1 MNFKLANLQI
11 LVTVFLLIGGTS
23 RTFAEISLTAL
34 PTQRVLTD
42 TSGRKLDVTIL
53 EKDDTS
59 IKVRRVSDSKEFSL
73 DLNKLSA
80 EDREFAKGLQ
90 PAPLATTNA
99 ISPGQ
104 TQMEITVCGSQVKVT
119 RLGNG
124 PLGVIFFGHTGWDRI
139 IPTIVA
145 GASEFDGLLPEK
157 ASFFL
162 WDYPDQRD
170 DSPFIKTD
178 RALAEYDKGDT
189 AKVRPDFKGIT
200 ISVLTQIRQQTGI
213 KQFLLVGNSLGAGVI
228 LWDYP
233 ELVKDPLL
241 KFLLIS
247 PTEPF
252 MPLIPTLVKLER
264 TMLLTGVEDPT
275 GRKEFPD
282 GYMKG
287 KDACRWAKA
296 NTDESAIKKINES
309 MINPAQSKNGIQLR
323 NGRQLGAGHIIIGN
337 EIKIPIL
344 TRLIKVNLGLS
355 PSSLL
360 AKPLA
365 EP

>member
-1 MNFKLANLQI
+1 M
-11 LVTVFLLIGGTS
+11 
-23 RTFAEISLTAL
+23 
-34 PTQRVLTD
+34 
-42 TSGRKLDVTIL
+42 
-53 EKDDTS
+53 
-59 IKVRRVSDSKEFSL
+59 
-73 DLNKLSA
+73 
-80 EDREFAKGLQ
+80 
-90 PAPLATTNA
+90 
-99 ISPGQ
+99 
-104 TQMEITVCGSQVKVT
+104 
-119 RLGNG
+119 
-124 PLGVIFFGHTGWDRI
+124 
-139 IPTIVA
+139 
-145 GASEFDGLLPEK
+145 LPEK

-287 KDACRWAKA
+287 KEACRWAKA
-296 NTDESAIKKINES
+296 NTDSAAIRKINES
-309 MINPAQSKNGIQLR
+309 LSDPAQSRNGTQHS
-323 NGRQLGAGHIIIGN
+323 NGRQLGGGHIIIGN